1 MQKQNHEKTLKELRS
16 NIDVLE
22 TRLTEKG
29 NKLPEIELSKS
40 DMTNTL
46 EKKDEEL
53 YQLKLNA
60 YQDNATDFKEV
71 QSKRRPARSNPHV
84 ILIGT
89 STTRDID
96 PMSLSVK
103 YTVDKYMAYTLEET
117 ATAVSNI
124 VESPDVII
132 FHSLSNDVKT
142 KTNEECVQEFTE
154 IIENVEQRFK
164 DTKVII
170 SLPMPRA
177 DDDAVNNKA
186 QMLGLLVK
194 EKSEDHNVR

>member
-1 MQKQNHEKTLKELRS
+1 MT
-16 NIDVLE
+16 IALE
-22 TRLTEKG
+22 T
-29 NKLPEIELSKS
+29 
-40 DMTNTL
+40 
-46 EKKDEEL
+46 KDEEL
-53 YQLKLNA
+53 DQLKLNA
-60 YQDNATDFKEV
+60 YQDNATYVKEV
-71 QSKRRPARSNPHV
+71 QPKRRPARSNPLV

-103 YTVDKYMAYTLEET
+103 YTVDKYMAYNLEET

-124 VESPDVII
+124 VESPDVIM

-164 DTKVII
+164 DAKEII
-170 SLPMPRA
+170 SLPTTFSIIS
-177 DDDAVNNKA
+177 VN
-186 QMLGLLVK
+186 
-194 EKSEDHNVR
+194 S